1 MNRFGSILQTCWD
14 WRAAG
19 NFMFGGTGSALMFM
33 TAIAYYPDTPTIPVG
48 LSALAFVG
56 LGLFLVWL
64 EIGRPWR
71 FINTYFHPQRS
82 WMTRE
87 AAMAILVFG
96 FAFIG
101 VIFKLPVIIV
111 LAGVSGLAFL
121 YCQGRI
127 LQESKGIPAWRE
139 PAIVPLIIITG
150 LSEGTAMLIILTLL
164 VDKVPSWA
172 GYLLLGLLAF
182 RVVAW
187 NYYRGKLADSNAPAK
202 TQQIIANINT
212 LQVLVG
218 NGIPVILIIL
228 AIVMTNIAGTALVLA
243 SMLVVLSGWQM
254 KFIIVARAAQ
264 VQGYSLG
271 KLQKGRP
278 NLDPPVRRKPD
289 KFIF

>member
-1 MNRFGSILQTCWD
+1 MNRFGSILQTSWD

-33 TAIAYYPDTPTIPVG
+33 TALAYYPDTPAMPIG

-64 EIGRPWR
+64 EIGRPLR
-71 FINTYFHPQRS
+71 FLHVYLHPQRS

-87 AAMAILVFG
+87 ALVALLLFG
-96 FAFIG
+96 LSFIG
-101 VIFKLPVIIV
+101 IVFKLPIIIA
-111 LAGVSGLAFL
+111 LAGLSGLAFL
-121 YCQGRI
+121 YCQGRMLNGSI
-127 LQESKGIPAWRE
+127 GIPAWRE
-139 PAIVPLIIITG
+139 PAVVPLIILTG
-150 LSEGTAMLIILTLL
+150 LSEGTAMLIILALL
-164 VDKVPSWA
+164 VDKVPSWV

-187 NYYRGKLADSNAPAK
+187 NRYRGKLADSNAPTK

-228 AIVMTNIAGTALVLA
+228 AIAMTNIAGTALVLA

-254 KFIIVARAAQ
+254 KFTIVVRAAQ

-278 NLDPPVRRKPD
+278 NLHPPVRRKPD